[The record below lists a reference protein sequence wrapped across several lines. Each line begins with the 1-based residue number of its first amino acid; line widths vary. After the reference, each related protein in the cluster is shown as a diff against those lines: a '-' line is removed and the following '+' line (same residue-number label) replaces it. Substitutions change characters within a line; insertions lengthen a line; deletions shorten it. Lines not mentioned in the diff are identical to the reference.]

1 MGSRVHRPV
10 RDVVGDTAIGTAAS
24 HRAGCG
30 APRRIR
36 AKPGEAARRHRD
48 YEQTREHER
57 ATSGHDSH
65 AFRIRSSAILLFG
78 GDKSGKWNAWYDK
91 AIPIADDLFD
101 DHIQTLA
108 DEGLI

>member
-1 MGSRVHRPV
+1 
-10 RDVVGDTAIGTAAS
+10 
-24 HRAGCG
+24 
-30 APRRIR
+30 
-36 AKPGEAARRHRD
+36 
-48 YEQTREHER
+48 
-57 ATSGHDSH
+57 
-65 AFRIRSSAILLFG
+65 LLFG